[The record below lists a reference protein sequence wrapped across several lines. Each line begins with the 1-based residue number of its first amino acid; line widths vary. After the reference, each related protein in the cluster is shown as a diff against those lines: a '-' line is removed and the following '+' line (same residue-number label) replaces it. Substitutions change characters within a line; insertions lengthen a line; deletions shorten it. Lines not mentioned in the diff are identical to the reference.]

1 MKCAT
6 YISATITETET
17 GCTIEFSNGN
27 QIETPTLLKRKRI
40 WNDRARWRIRKVG
53 KEIREMYYLI
63 LNYATMEF
71 WSVYEAENG
80 LSEKETVV
88 RILKGIPT
96 KELRNVVVLP
106 TDEVDDIRYSAKG
119 FLRTMG
125 EFAKVKEIDDEM

>member
-1 MKCAT
+1 
-6 YISATITETET
+6 
-17 GCTIEFSNGN
+17 
-27 QIETPTLLKRKRI
+27 
-40 WNDRARWRIRKVG
+40 
-53 KEIREMYYLI
+53 MYYLI

-125 EFAKVKEIDDEM
+125 EFTKAKEIDDEV